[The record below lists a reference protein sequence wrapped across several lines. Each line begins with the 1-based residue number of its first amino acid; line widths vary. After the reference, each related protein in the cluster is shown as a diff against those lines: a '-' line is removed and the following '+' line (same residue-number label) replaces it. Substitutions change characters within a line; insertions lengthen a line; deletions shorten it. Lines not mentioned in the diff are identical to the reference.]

1 MSKYISFQAS
11 RIYLIAIM
19 NDSFGI
25 LGESNFHDIMKM
37 KNLRLNGKEI
47 LPPIVHQNN
56 PLYFKIDIEIF
67 LFEEKSY

>member
-11 RIYLIAIM
+11 RIYLITIM

-56 PLYFKIDIEIF
+56 PLYFKIDIEI
-67 LFEEKSY
+67 LFEEKSC

>member
-11 RIYLIAIM
+11 RIYLITIM

-47 LPPIVHQNN
+47 LPIVHQNN
-56 PLYFKIDIEIF
+56 PLYFKIDIEI
-67 LFEEKSY
+67 LFEEKSC

>member
-11 RIYLIAIM
+11 RIYLITIM

-56 PLYFKIDIEIF
+56 PSYFKIDIEI
-67 LFEEKSY
+67 LFEEKSC